1 MGFVVNYD
9 KYVVL
14 CESNLSKTNGFSSQR
29 EATTN
34 KIGSGGNECF
44 FKQKKWEFVAPAAC
58 FLSILPFLLLEK
70 HSGMGVAYAPWFFLA
85 YAPGFFSLMHPNIF
99 SSVWN
104 VTKHWEFSCNGGSH
118 FFSPVHP
125 GALFTRFGVAFAP
138 FPFAVAWH
146 GANFWTSLASTQ
158 VWSLWSD
165 LRHAFRARSQ
175 HLSQVTSKTLRLLLW
190 SIFLEYIRCYVVTSF
205 SSKLH
210 NACDAM
216 LQNLSQ
222 VTSAMLSMLCGS
234 ILPE

>member
-70 HSGMGVAYAPWFFLA
+70 HSGMGVAYAPWFFRLCTRFFLA
-85 YAPGFFSLMHPNIF
+85 YAPQHLLLCLKCYETLGILVQWREEVIFFSL
-99 SSVWN
+99 
-104 VTKHWEFSCNGGSH
+104 
-118 FFSPVHP
+118 VHP
-125 GALFTRFGVAFAP
+125 GALFARFGVAFAP

-158 VWSLWSD
+158 VWSLWRD
-165 LRHAFRARSQ
+165 LRHAFHARSQ

-205 SSKLH
+205 SSKHPQCLR
-210 NACDAM
+210 CYVVKIF
-216 LQNLSQ
+216 L
-222 VTSAMLSMLCGS
+222 
-234 ILPE
+234 E